1 MSCMDNVRKEY
12 SSEVIRV
19 KLMLNG
25 NCDQKNYVLGCIV
38 VDSSSSVLNDETDK
52 KIIHSRKR
60 SFAVK

>member
-1 MSCMDNVRKEY
+1 MSWVDNVRKEY
-12 SSEVIRV
+12 GSEVIRV

-25 NCDQKNYVLGCIV
+25 NRDQKKYVLGCIV
-38 VDSSSSVLNDETDK
+38 IDSSSSILNGEADK